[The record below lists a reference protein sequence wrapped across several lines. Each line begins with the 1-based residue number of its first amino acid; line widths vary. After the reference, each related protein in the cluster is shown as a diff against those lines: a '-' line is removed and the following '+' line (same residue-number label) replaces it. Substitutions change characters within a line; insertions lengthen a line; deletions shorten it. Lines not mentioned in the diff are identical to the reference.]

1 MIVDFFLFMRN
12 KRKAKTNKNQN
23 RMLGRTWEKDSENA
37 LAKKKKKKKT
47 GTLVHTFLDTEK
59 EGKRWQPRSDTGK
72 SGNAGTQQTLGQRLI
87 RLGRTETRCTP
98 RLCTDERDCLISVLN
113 YYPFSI

>member
-37 LAKKKKKKKT
+37 LAKKKKKNWNART
-47 GTLVHTFLDTEK
+47 YIFRH
-59 EGKRWQPRSDTGK
+59 GKRRETLAASQRHGK
-72 SGNAGTQQTLGQRLI
+72 KRKRWDAANA
-87 RLGRTETRCTP
+87 RTA
-98 RLCTDERDCLISVLN
+98 LN
-113 YYPFSI
+113 